1 MKKYSSYIDVHH
13 HYNPLSLLELPKN
26 IRQKILKEESGS
38 MDISRNLDVME
49 KLGIEK
55 SILSY
60 PVWFPAL
67 TEQESLVFCT
77 QVNECYANLI
87 SEHSSLGAFALL
99 PESRNQ
105 ELVLE
110 TMEYALKSLAVHELR
125 GWPSLMEGKVNRCHD
140 RFGWW
145 GDEETIRR
153 AFQDRSVLKNAT
165 DSETYDLTPTWENY
179 YRLTDADK
187 GLGLTRSPYNYDR
200 MTLLYIMDKGYPRD
214 GLTDEYPDEFS
225 FHEKFE
231 KIENKLLGRNRWDV
245 YDEMQEKAKKL
256 AGKLLKEHFPE
267 TRQKAD
273 MKEKA
278 AMRKSKG
285 MKM

>member
-1 MKKYSSYIDVHH
+1 MD
-13 HYNPLSLLELPKN
+13 PLSRDENYTRRLTPEMWREIKSAPPEVMAEMLDDLKHGNTYYTGVETDKGVLLFS
-26 IRQKILKEESGS
+26 R
-38 MDISRNLDVME
+38 DIVGEIQYSDYMY
-49 KLGIEK
+49 KYIEND
-55 SILSY
+55 
-60 PVWFPAL
+60 F
-67 TEQESLVFCT
+67 
-77 QVNECYANLI
+77 
-87 SEHSSLGAFALL
+87 FA
-99 PESRNQ
+99 PEFA
-105 ELVLE
+105 V
-110 TMEYALKSLAVHELR
+110 KSLAIHELR

-153 AFQDRSVLKNAT
+153 AYQDRSVLKNAT

-200 MTLLYIMDKGYPRD
+200 MTLLYIVDKGYPRD
-214 GLTDEYPDEFS
+214 GVVDEYTDKFS

-231 KIENKLLGRNRWDV
+231 KIENKQLGRNRWDV
-245 YDEMQEKAKKL
+245 YDEMQERAKKL

-267 TRQKAD
+267 IRQKAD

-278 AMRKSKG
+278 AVRKSKG

>member
-1 MKKYSSYIDVHH
+1 MWREIKSAPPEVIAEMLDDLKHGNTYYTGVETDKGVLLFSRDIIGERQFSDYIYKY
-13 HYNPLSLLELPKN
+13 
-26 IRQKILKEESGS
+26 
-38 MDISRNLDVME
+38 
-49 KLGIEK
+49 IEND
-55 SILSY
+55 
-60 PVWFPAL
+60 F
-67 TEQESLVFCT
+67 
-77 QVNECYANLI
+77 
-87 SEHSSLGAFALL
+87 FA
-99 PESRNQ
+99 PEFA
-105 ELVLE
+105 V
-110 TMEYALKSLAVHELR
+110 KSLAVHELR
-125 GWPSLMEGKVNRCHD
+125 GWPSLMEEKVNRCHD

-256 AGKLLKEHFPE
+256 AGKLLKEHFPK

-285 MKM
+285 MKI